1 MAAVG
6 YVGRYR
12 RRDDMPLRGSYRR
25 ARHPKVAVALTTA
38 GIMATVGVALGVRA
52 PGSTEAPARAASA
65 SLATKATPATSIT
78 RKRGDVTLGKLAL
91 HFDSTQATTAAI
103 AGDENDK
110 RVSWTV
116 QISNDTGT
124 SVSIGDL
131 TTILW
136 TTDGSGHVAVTR
148 QRVAPGSHRAV
159 VISFELPEALEPSSI
174 TFSSGSTQA
183 TVKVK
188 AV

>member
-25 ARHPKVAVALTTA
+25 ARHQKVAVALTTA

-52 PGSTEAPARAASA
+52 AGSTEAPARAASA

-91 HFDSTQATTAAI
+91 HFDTTQATTAAI

-136 TTDGSGHVAVTR
+136 TADGSGHVAVTR

-174 TFSSGSTQA
+174 TFTSGSTQA

>member
-12 RRDDMPLRGSYRR
+12 RRHDMPLRGSYRR

-38 GIMATVGVALGVRA
+38 GIMAIVGVALGVRA
-52 PGSTEAPARAASA
+52 AGSTEAPARATSA
-65 SLATKATPATSIT
+65 SLATKATPTSVT
-78 RKRGDVTLGKLAL
+78 RKRGDVALGKLTL
-91 HFDSTQATTAAI
+91 HFDTTQATTAAI
-103 AGDENDK
+103 AGDENDT

-116 QISNDTGT
+116 QVSNDTGT
-124 SVSIGDL
+124 SVTLGDL

-148 QRVAPGSHRAV
+148 HRVAPGSHEAV
-159 VISFELPEALEPSSI
+159 VMSFELPEALEPSSI
-174 TFSSGSTQA
+174 TFTSGSTQA

-188 AV
+188 AA